1 MSTFKN
7 DASSADCDILLMN
20 CLQEW
25 AIEQQKSEREDTQ
38 FSRGCL
44 FCNTHIT
51 GTRAQ
56 YLDHLS
62 AQHNLQLGH
71 PHNLVFVDQLID
83 KLQEKIVGY
92 VLYFTL
98 YPHIIVPN
106 STVNE
111 HTFTVKAP
119 PSVSV
124 SDLRFFTL
132 LYAWKLTV
140 FSSLDLFFLTCLY

>member
-1 MSTFKN
+1 MLFQMSTFKN
-7 DASSADCDILLMN
+7 DDSSADCDTLLMN

-111 HTFTVKAP
+111 LTCTVKAP
-119 PSVSV
+119 PSVS
-124 SDLRFFTL
+124 
-132 LYAWKLTV
+132 
-140 FSSLDLFFLTCLY
+140 FSELKFVT

>member
-1 MSTFKN
+1 MIT
-7 DASSADCDILLMN
+7 AVQTDILLMN

-98 YPHIIVPN
+98 YPHI
-106 STVNE
+106 TQQ
-111 HTFTVKAP
+111 
-119 PSVSV
+119 
-124 SDLRFFTL
+124 
-132 LYAWKLTV
+132 
-140 FSSLDLFFLTCLY
+140 